1 MRGTNEK
8 HEGTSWQV
16 RPFFSNQTAASSL
29 SFEERGE
36 STAGSSQQL
45 VSSELLQSLE
55 AHSAADPATLN
66 ILWNSEVWTVADLA
80 NVQIEK
86 LCMVSLIKLFSG
98 DSGFEPSCYNMI
110 S

>member
-1 MRGTNEK
+1 MHGTNEK
-8 HEGTSWQV
+8 HEGSSWQL
-16 RPFFSNQTAASSL
+16 RPFFSNHTAASSL

-66 ILWNSEVWTVADLA
+66 ILWKSEVWTVADLA

-98 DSGFEPSCYNMI
+98 EVSSNPAAIIG
-110 S
+110 